1 MELHSSPRLD
11 GADDAADVCIRY
23 LDRLPLAPEQR
34 AALLRHAAGDAGP
47 GRDSRRAKMLLLHEA
62 LAGGDVDLGNPAV
75 ASIRRRLEL
84 AYATTESVH
93 PPPLAHDALGRER
106 LVTAPPLT
114 RTSMVPRA
122 WPRGLLARWFLRF
135 ARHEEPR
142 TTAPGSRPTGR
153 DDVQEA
159 PERRAGW
166 RRAATFRRVVLTGLI
181 VSQTYIASNFMVAV
195 LPYHGRQPLEIAIL
209 VLFAILFG
217 WVSAGFWTA
226 MAGFVLLV
234 FGTDRYAITND
245 AAGDAPID
253 PEARVAIVMP
263 ICNENVSRVFAGLA
277 ASYESLERTGELQH
291 FDFFVL
297 SDSSNPDTRVAEL
310 DAWLVMC
317 RAVDGFGRVFYR
329 WRQHRIKRKSG
340 NIADFCRRWG
350 SRYRYMVVLDADSI
364 MTGPCLTALLRLI
377 EANPDVGIV
386 QTAPHAAG
394 RETLYARVQQ
404 FATSV
409 YGPLFTAGLHFWQL
423 GESHYWGHNAI
434 IRIAPF
440 IRHCALGR
448 LPGHGTLSG
457 EILSHD
463 FVEAAL
469 MRRAGWQVMI
479 AYDLD
484 GSYEEMPPNLVDE
497 LTRDRRWCRGNLMN
511 FRLFLMRGL
520 HAAHR
525 AVFMSGVMAY
535 LSALLWFVS
544 LILSTALL
552 AVHTLSAP
560 KYFIEPFQLF
570 PLWPEWHPEWA
581 IALFSATAI
590 LLFLPKVLG
599 ALLIV
604 VRDASDYGGSARLV
618 LSMLGEL
625 LISAML
631 APIRMLF
638 HSQFVVSAFAGW
650 AIQWKS
656 PTREDAETSWREALR
671 RHGAHTLLGVLWAAG
686 VYWLNP
692 SFLWWLLPIVGAL
705 MLSIPLS
712 VLTSRLRLGR
722 RLRAA
727 RLFLIPEETRPP
739 VEILAMMHAVAIAPT
754 PPGFIDAVVDPA
766 TNALACAA
774 AVTRFTRTAL
784 DQSNRLQK
792 IDVALVEGPDALSPP
807 SKLRLLGDP
816 VSLSRLHWLVWTSPD
831 AHVAWREAM
840 ASPRR
845 TGVVIAAPPPCPARS
860 DMRSPANV

>member
-142 TTAPGSRPTGR
+142 TTALGSRPTGR

-245 AAGDAPID
+245 AAGDAPIG

-404 FATSV
+404 FANQR
-409 YGPLFTAGLHFWQL
+409 LRTAVHR
-423 GESHYWGHNAI
+423 
-434 IRIAPF
+434 RI
-440 IRHCALGR
+440 
-448 LPGHGTLSG
+448 
-457 EILSHD
+457 
-463 FVEAAL
+463 
-469 MRRAGWQVMI
+469 
-479 AYDLD
+479 
-484 GSYEEMPPNLVDE
+484 
-497 LTRDRRWCRGNLMN
+497 
-511 FRLFLMRGL
+511 
-520 HAAHR
+520 
-525 AVFMSGVMAY
+525 
-535 LSALLWFVS
+535 
-544 LILSTALL
+544 ALL
-552 AVHTLSAP
+552 ATRR
-560 KYFIEPFQLF
+560 
-570 PLWPEWHPEWA
+570 
-581 IALFSATAI
+581 IAL
-590 LLFLPKVLG
+590 LG
-599 ALLIV
+599 SQ
-604 VRDASDYGGSARLV
+604 RD
-618 LSMLGEL
+618 
-625 LISAML
+625 
-631 APIRMLF
+631 
-638 HSQFVVSAFAGW
+638 HSHRS
-650 AIQWKS
+650 IH
-656 PTREDAETSWREALR
+656 PALR
-671 RHGAHTLLGVLWAAG
+671 A
-686 VYWLNP
+686 
-692 SFLWWLLPIVGAL
+692 
-705 MLSIPLS
+705 
-712 VLTSRLRLGR
+712 
-722 RLRAA
+722 RAPA
-727 RLFLIPEETRPP
+727 RTR
-739 VEILAMMHAVAIAPT
+739 HAV
-754 PPGFIDAVVDPA
+754 
-766 TNALACAA
+766 
-774 AVTRFTRTAL
+774 R
-784 DQSNRLQK
+784 
-792 IDVALVEGPDALSPP
+792 
-807 SKLRLLGDP
+807 
-816 VSLSRLHWLVWTSPD
+816 
-831 AHVAWREAM
+831 
-840 ASPRR
+840 
-845 TGVVIAAPPPCPARS
+845 
-860 DMRSPANV
+860 